1 MSSEGLGV
9 NIVLLE
15 NSNTLSRMGDLIF
28 ATIFGH
34 AKSPRKMKFHKFDDP
49 IIMMVLEKTMSLSLG
64 GSDFYKIQYEGWLG
78 GVR

>member
-1 MSSEGLGV
+1 M

-15 NSNTLSRMGDLIF
+15 NSITLSRTGDLIF

-34 AKSPRKMKFHKFDDP
+34 AKSPRKIEKSHKIEDP
-49 IIMMVLEKTMSLSLG
+49 ASMMALEKGYLSLSVG
-64 GSDFYKIQYEGWLG
+64 GSDGSKILYEGWLG

>member
-1 MSSEGLGV
+1 M

-15 NSNTLSRMGDLIF
+15 NSIILSRMGDLIF

-34 AKSPRKMKFHKFDDP
+34 AKSPRKIKKSHKIDDP
-49 IIMMVLEKTMSLSLG
+49 VLMMALEKGYLSLSVG
-64 GSDFYKIQYEGWLG
+64 GNDCSKILCEGWLG